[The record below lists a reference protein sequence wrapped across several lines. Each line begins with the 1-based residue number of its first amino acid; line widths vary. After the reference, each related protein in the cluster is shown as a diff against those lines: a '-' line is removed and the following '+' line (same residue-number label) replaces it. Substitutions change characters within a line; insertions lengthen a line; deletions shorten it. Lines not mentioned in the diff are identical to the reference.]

1 MKKTLLL
8 FILSLLFI
16 PSTVMAR
23 TKEEAEEYFKEIPII
38 ENEDGSCSFELETI
52 PLDILVSNTCNY
64 SKKEL
69 LEKMYG
75 WEELTDEELEIRI
88 KDYLDSCAYSL
99 TYYSI
104 EKKGR
109 ELFDDSSMLLRSEF
123 LDNYSK
129 IDLAI
134 DYDNEFGSG
143 AGEVKKTCNIK
154 YAEYDEKVLKDALK
168 VTKKIKN
175 DYVMY
180 GFDTFNSFYHYGM
193 IFDND
198 FYNPNLSLYRFPE
211 LKNILTDNPE
221 FDYNVVTM
229 GGGGTPTYVGLG
241 GGIEIYK
248 DGILYANK
256 EVNFG
261 YNTVLPVDKDLSG
274 TVFEK
279 AENRLNEFFKGKAEI
294 KLDVE
299 NANILDDEYADID
312 LNKTLGTKDVK
323 YKAYFTMGLLN
334 DVEVQILIVEVD
346 SKLLDK
352 FEVRAK
358 HKNTGVHVHTNSYE
372 VPIDATL
379 DVTDKKDKVKD
390 VFSGKYQLIDAFDIN
405 VVKTATGGFVKTIED
420 GILVYIPINNRKV
433 GEKLKVYHVTD
444 NNKRGE
450 EFTGEVVE
458 YEGRHYVKFKTTH
471 FSTYAVVDT
480 INPDTSDGIISTI
493 ICFICG
499 VLGLIVLM
507 RFRPNKRED

>member
-8 FILSLLFI
+8 FILCLLFV
-16 PSTVMAR
+16 PCTVFAR
-23 TKEEAEEYFKEIPII
+23 TEEEAREYLESVPVI
-38 ENEDGSCSFELETI
+38 ENEDGSCLFELETI
-52 PLDILVSNTCNY
+52 PLDILVGNTCNY
-64 SKKEL
+64 SREEL
-69 LEKMYG
+69 LEKFYDRD
-75 WEELTDEELEIRI
+75 ELTEEEIEIRI
-88 KDYLDSCAYSL
+88 KDYLDGCAYSL

-109 ELFDDSSMLLRSEF
+109 ELFDDSSVLLRSEF
-123 LDNYSK
+123 LDDYSK
-129 IDLAI
+129 INLAI
-134 DYDNEFGSG
+134 DYDNEFGTG
-143 AGEVKKTCNIK
+143 AGTVEKTCNIK
-154 YAEYDEKVLKDALK
+154 YADYDEKVLKEARK

-211 LKNILTDNPE
+211 LKNILIDNPE

-261 YNTVLPVDKDLSG
+261 YNTVLPVDKDLPG

-279 AENRLNEFFKGKAEI
+279 AENRLNEFFKGKVEV

-299 NANILDDEYADID
+299 NANVLDDEYANMDI
-312 LNKTLGTKDVK
+312 NKTLGTKDVE
-323 YKAYFTMGLLN
+323 YRGHFTTGMLG
-334 DVEVQILIVEVD
+334 DVEFQILIVEVD

-379 DVTDKKDKVKD
+379 DVTDKKEKVKD
-390 VFSGKYQLIDAFDIN
+390 LFSGKYKLVDAFDIN

-420 GILVYIPINNRKV
+420 GILVYIPIHNHKV
-433 GEKLKVYHVTD
+433 GEKLKVYHITD
-444 NNKRGE
+444 DNKKGE

-458 YEGRHYVKFKTTH
+458 YEGNHYVKFKTTH

-480 INPDTSDGIISTI
+480 INPDTSDNIISMF
-493 ICFICG
+493 ICFIG
-499 VLGLIVLM
+499 GLVGLILLM
-507 RFRPNKRED
+507 RFRPNKSEN